1 MNPVSNG
8 ITSSPSDSGICQDGR
23 QRVPLIMFVPNLT
36 LSKPMH
42 TISGT
47 NSRTPELRV
56 SRFSTPHG
64 SHVTR
69 IYVCIIPR
77 TCILSPDVP
86 VNLFITQISHTVLFS
101 DFSQAEFS
109 DCTIP
114 AFISIYRFSLEE
126 SRVSLK
132 VESDRYISII
142 E

>member
-1 MNPVSNG
+1 MG
-8 ITSSPSDSGICQDGR
+8 SPPHPRILVCQDGR

-56 SRFSTPHG
+56 SRSSTPHG
-64 SHVTR
+64 THVTR
-69 IYVCIIPR
+69 IYVCIIPH

-86 VNLFITQISHTVLFS
+86 VNPFITQMSHTVLFS

-109 DCTIP
+109 DSTIP
-114 AFISIYRFSLEE
+114 AFRFSLEE

-132 VESDRYISII
+132 VESDRYISIT